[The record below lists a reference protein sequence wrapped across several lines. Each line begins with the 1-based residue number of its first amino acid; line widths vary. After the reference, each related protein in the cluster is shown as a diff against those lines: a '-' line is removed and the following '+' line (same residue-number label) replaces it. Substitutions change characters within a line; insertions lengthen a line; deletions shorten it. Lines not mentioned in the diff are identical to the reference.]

1 MLKLFFSPEN
11 TETAAGMF
19 TLPHIITLTLCLTF
33 VGIAVYF
40 SKSLSD
46 KAIKKIIRI
55 LAIVFTAMEIIKII
69 YKFALGY
76 TDKLDYFVPISFC
89 SLFIYCLWFCGYGKG
104 IIYKLGSVFVTFGCI
119 TGGLAFLIVP
129 ATSLMMHPIYH
140 YLSIHSML
148 FHSAMVYLGILF
160 TIRSAEKV
168 SKKTFLIFSAFI
180 LGTSVVAIVLNLI
193 TGSNL
198 MLLSFPVN
206 IPVYILNYL
215 ANKFPPLYT
224 VVASIIYVILPWG
237 VSVVIDFIAHRR
249 SCCNKHRPKT
259 DTFNI

>member
-1 MLKLFFSPEN
+1 MLKIFFSPED

-19 TLPHIITLTLCLTF
+19 TLPHLISLTLCLILI
-33 VGIAVYF
+33 GIALYL
-40 SKSLSD
+40 SRNLSD
-46 KAIKKIIRI
+46 KSITKIIRI

-104 IIYKLGSVFVTFGCI
+104 IVYKIGSVFISFGCI

-160 TIRSAEKV
+160 TIRGKEKV
-168 SKKTFLIFSAFI
+168 SKHSFLIFSAFI
-180 LGTSVVAIVLNLI
+180 LGTSAIAIILNLI

-206 IPVYILNYL
+206 IPVYILNFL
-215 ANKFPPLYT
+215 ANKLPPLYT
-224 VVASIIYVILPWG
+224 VVASVAYVLLPYG
-237 VSVVIDFIAHRR
+237 VSVIIDFATKKFRK
-249 SCCNKHRPKT
+249 N
-259 DTFNI
+259 NI